1 MDPNKQAKLLEI
13 RNRQNRWLR
22 ERQAELDRESVVAEL
37 QQQHGGSSSSAGGPG
52 GSSHGASRPVTRG
65 SGASSGGPSVSASC
79 TTLPPINGGG
89 AAGSGPGAMGGGGG
103 GGGGVLPAT
112 LGGVGGVKPEEVIDR
127 LTERITDRL
136 RGELKL
142 ELQRESQTLAAQ
154 QGALDTFL
162 VRELE
167 SQNTCPVCYELMVP
181 PDHAPM
187 MLFPCGHSFCGA
199 CLEHHI
205 DRNKKTQ
212 CPVCRKRIESRAPNY
227 SLQQLIQQVAA
238 KKERAAPRGPLSP
251 GGGGGGGEEGLF
263 GGEGGGGCGG
273 GAALGTG
280 GVPELG
286 SNADRVRRQYE
297 RAATRM
303 RVLRNELADTQ
314 SEAAALDGRM
324 AAAAAVVGHLQEEE
338 QQVLRRLAAV
348 QAELE
353 LVREQLAS
361 QGGKVADLN
370 RQAEAVAQRREL
382 LQATLGPL
390 EAEVEKLEV
399 LMAGVMEMQ

>member
-1 MDPNKQAKLLEI
+1 M
-13 RNRQNRWLR
+13 
-22 ERQAELDRESVVAEL
+22 DRESVVAEL

-65 SGASSGGPSVSASC
+65 GASSSASPSVSASYAS
-79 TTLPPINGGG
+79 LPPINGGG
-89 AAGSGPGAMGGGGG
+89 MGGWGMGGGGG
-103 GGGGVLPAT
+103 GGGSGGVLPAT

-142 ELQRESQTLAAQ
+142 ELQRESDSLAAQ

-162 VRELE
+162 VKELE
-167 SQNTCPVCYELMVP
+167 TQNTCPVCYEIMVP

-205 DRNKKTQ
+205 DRNRKTQ
-212 CPVCRKRIESRAPNY
+212 CPICRKRIESRAPNY

-238 KKERAAPRGPLSP
+238 KKDRAGPRGPLSP
-251 GGGGGGGEEGLF
+251 AGAGAGDESGMGLGADGAGGGGNGAMAAGGP
-263 GGEGGGGCGG
+263 
-273 GAALGTG
+273 
-280 GVPELG
+280 PELG
-286 SNADRVRRQYE
+286 GNADRVRRQYE

-314 SEAAALDGRM
+314 AEAAALDGRV

-338 QQVLRRLAAV
+338 QQVVRRLAAV
-348 QAELE
+348 QAELD
-353 LVREQLAS
+353 LVREQLAG

-399 LMAGVMEMQ
+399 LMAGVMEMHQR